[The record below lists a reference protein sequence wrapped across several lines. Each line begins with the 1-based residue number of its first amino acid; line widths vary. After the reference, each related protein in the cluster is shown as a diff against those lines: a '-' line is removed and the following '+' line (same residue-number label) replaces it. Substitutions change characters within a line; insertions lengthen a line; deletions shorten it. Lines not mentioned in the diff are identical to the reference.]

1 MLQDDIRR
9 KIKNIAAGVIIEGS
23 QDNCAAVRNLL
34 CAGFPTSTTVK
45 KDFEGKALV
54 KEKQAGLL
62 EKYCSEKNLWIT
74 DLPGED
80 RYLTRGGEARVYLHA
95 DNKNVIKLNN
105 VIMQPG

>member
-1 MLQDDIRR
+1 MLQDDTRS
-9 KIKNIAAGVIIEGS
+9 KIKNITAGVIIEGS

-34 CAGFPTSTTVK
+34 CAGFATSTTVK

-62 EKYCSEKNLWIT
+62 EKYSSEKNLWIT

-95 DNKNVIKLNN
+95 DNKKRNQTK
-105 VIMQPG
+105 